1 MRRQHHHPRIMKTYQ
16 LNCCSVTVSPFPF
29 VWDCTNE
36 ILASRSPLLYD
47 KGNGQRDVCSHS
59 YFLLLCCEDWCPF
72 SCRITLKADSW
83 DKTVEKK
90 RCEKQ
95 RNLLRK
101 DEKNTLQNGFAMTSH
116 WLRRRISMTVHP
128 LLSSI
133 LMKRRQSQESASP
146 SRNRLSSNGSSTTRR
161 DVQLQQDFIIDVEG
175 ETKKRQSNRLRFL
188 RRSTFDLNWFS
199 SLFFSPSVH
208 FDLLLHNKTVLL
220 NAKTKNH
227 LLLRR
232 LLSENLC
239 ETSLFYRHGD
249 RSRESW

>member
-1 MRRQHHHPRIMKTYQ
+1 MTVSGQANRHLCCQDKRKREEKRHTTKCQDCLETSWGFMRRQHHHPRIMKTYQ

-101 DEKNTLQNGFAMTSH
+101 DEKNTLQNDFALTSTPN
-116 WLRRRISMTVHP
+116 LYDC
-128 LLSSI
+128 SS
-133 LMKRRQSQESASP
+133 
-146 SRNRLSSNGSSTTRR
+146 
-161 DVQLQQDFIIDVEG
+161 
-175 ETKKRQSNRLRFL
+175 
-188 RRSTFDLNWFS
+188 S
-199 SLFFSPSVH
+199 SLFD
-208 FDLLLHNKTVLL
+208 FDEKEAKSRECLSFEKQALFQWIFDDTKRCATSTRLHNWRW
-220 NAKTKNH
+220 
-227 LLLRR
+227 RR
-232 LLSENLC
+232 
-239 ETSLFYRHGD
+239 D
-249 RSRESW
+249 